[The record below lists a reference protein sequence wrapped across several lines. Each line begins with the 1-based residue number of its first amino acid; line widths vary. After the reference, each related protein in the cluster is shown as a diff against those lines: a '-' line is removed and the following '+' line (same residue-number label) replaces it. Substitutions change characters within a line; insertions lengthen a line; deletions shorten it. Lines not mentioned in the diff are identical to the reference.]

1 MSDKPKRMTVTK
13 SPEILASETLI
24 AVTTSETVDEAAEKL
39 GISRQQVY
47 KRIDKYELKEK
58 IVALKENAILEISMG
73 ATKAARKLNALVDSE
88 DNKIALGAS
97 NSVLDRVGITKGDSN
112 NTNIFMGD
120 VQFIN
125 AVPRPGKNE
134 QS

>member
-1 MSDKPKRMTVTK
+1 MSDKSKRMTVTK